1 MRFLLPVAAVLALV
15 LAAGCGPMDET
26 DDIDVASQ
34 IQAQLEK
41 PEPHCSN
48 GDCTGYAE
56 WCMLKGREPMCLN
69 GSTDHAVT
77 VCIGQKAKVGI
88 MNHHPDACLGTCS
101 HPTVCN

>member
-1 MRFLLPVAAVLALV
+1 MRFLLSVAAVLALV
-15 LAAGCGPMDET
+15 LVVGCGPMDET

-48 GDCTGYAE
+48 
-56 WCMLKGREPMCLN
+56 
-69 GSTDHAVT
+69 AVT
-77 VCIGQKAKVGI
+77 ICVGQKAKVGI